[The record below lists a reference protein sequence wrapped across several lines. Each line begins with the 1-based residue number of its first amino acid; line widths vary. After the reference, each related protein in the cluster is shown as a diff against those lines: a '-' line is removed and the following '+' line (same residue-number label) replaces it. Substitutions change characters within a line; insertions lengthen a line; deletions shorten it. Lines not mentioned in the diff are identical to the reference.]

1 MKVILLRE
9 LILFSISFIVMF
21 LIYEILIFR
30 LSKKLLGKETE
41 LIEASYLEKK
51 YKLDMGKVSYKGL
64 RNTIAF
70 VSSFDIALI
79 VSIIANINNFIL
91 EILVGFISMVGI
103 ILISYHI
110 VYLVYKKKGMIK
122 NESKRNRG

>member
-51 YKLDMGKVSYKGL
+51 YKLDMKKVNYKKL
-64 RNTIAF
+64 RNVIAF

-79 VSIIANINNFIL
+79 VSIIANLNNFIL

>member
-51 YKLDMGKVSYKGL
+51 YKLDMKKVNYKKL
-64 RNTIAF
+64 RNVIAF

-79 VSIIANINNFIL
+79 VSIIANLNNFIL
-91 EILVGFISMVGI
+91 EIIIGFISMVLI
-103 ILISYHI
+103 ILISYHM